1 MTKVREATRRGIP
14 KRRKLTEK
22 VKAVLMQGDSWHVP
36 DKQIHRW
43 EGEGGAEY
51 LPGPRRRSEY

>member
-1 MTKVREATRRGIP
+1 MREATRRGIP